1 MTCYAII
8 AGGGTSGHVLPALA
22 VAESILETGHSRDEV
37 VYFGTLRG
45 IETKLVPPTGL
56 SLHLF
61 DVNGLKREFST
72 SACWNN
78 LLFAPKLIR
87 SSWQAWKL
95 LKHLRPRVVVS
106 VGGYASLPAV
116 IGARVL
122 RIPVVVITYDRTPG
136 RSSAITSRF
145 AAAVASAFP
154 DSPLPRSQFTGA
166 PVRREIRTL
175 VRREDR
181 VAARERLGI
190 DSERFCVGVIG
201 GSLGSGVLNAAIQD
215 FAKERMNDRGLAIR
229 HVVGERF
236 IDSYR
241 DSLMAAGVPF
251 VKVDG
256 KGVPTRPEHG
266 ESGLQYQII
275 GYEEDMASMY
285 AAVDVIVGRGGA
297 GTVAEVAVTGTPA
310 VLIPW
315 AQAADDHQTANVRW
329 LADNGGA
336 VFLSEDSCRQELSN
350 VLTSLQQVPE
360 SREQLGQQAYALGEK
375 NRVGAIAALIESVA
389 LPQVAP

>member
-1 MTCYAII
+1 MTCYAVI

-22 VAESILETGHSRDEV
+22 VAESIIESGHHRDEV
-37 VYFGTLRG
+37 VYFGARRG
-45 IETKLVPPTGL
+45 IETKLVPPSGL

-61 DVNGLKREFST
+61 DVNGLQRELSM
-72 SACWNN
+72 AAWRNN
-78 LLFAPKLIR
+78 LLFGPKLVR

-95 LKHLRPRVVVS
+95 LRHLRPRVVVS

-116 IGARVL
+116 LGARLL
-122 RIPVVVITYDRTPG
+122 RVPVVVITYDRSPG

-166 PVRREIRTL
+166 PVRRELRTL
-175 VRREDR
+175 VRSQDR
-181 VAARERLGI
+181 AAARKRLGI
-190 DSERFCVGVIG
+190 DSERFCIGVIG
-201 GSLGSGVLNAAIQD
+201 GSLGSGVLNAAIED
-215 FAKERMNDRGLAIR
+215 FAKERRNDQGLAIR

-236 IDSYR
+236 IDTYR
-241 DSLMAAGVPF
+241 ASLQAAGVPF
-251 VKVDG
+251 VEPERQE
-256 KGVPTRPEHG
+256 VPLNPEHA
-266 ESGLQYQII
+266 ERGLLYQIV
-275 GYEEDMASMY
+275 GYEADMASMY

-315 AQAADDHQTANVRW
+315 AQAADDHQTENVRW

-336 VFLSEDSCRQELSN
+336 VFISEDLCRQELSN
-350 VLTSLQQVPE
+350 VLNTLRQDSLY
-360 SREQLGQQAYALGEK
+360 REQLGRQAYVLGEK
-375 NRVGAIAALIESVA
+375 NRVGAIAALIDNVA
-389 LPQVAP
+389 LPQVQL